1 MALAWPMMGFY
12 FFRPN
17 DSMFAF
23 GGDALAIYYNMVYHV
38 CHGEGTM
45 LSSMNYPHGELV
57 FLTDAQGALSTLLQW
72 IHLHVLLLCDKVLG
86 IANGLN
92 VWSVIMANIFI
103 FLVLRQLKTPLWIAA
118 LFSPLISLLSPQ
130 IIRINGHFGLAYP
143 FLIPLSIWWY
153 LGKKKAY
160 EWKDLPVWF
169 TLLFFTF
176 NNPYA
181 GTGPAALL
189 LAAGFFG
196 FFLHRPKAINLSA
209 IAMGI
214 LTVLPALIYFKT
226 FDPVI
231 DRIQNQ
237 WGFFH
242 YYATLE
248 GLMAPPGSLWDRLLK
263 GLFGM
268 GFHVRPEARINIGW
282 PTTIL
287 LLTYGL
293 LSLTGKIKMPLP
305 KSWKPLFYG
314 ATAVFV
320 YTTAVLLAPF
330 DQTFVEEKMGFL
342 LMFKAVARL
351 AWPIYFILTIT
362 AIWLL
367 SSLRRKKLQW
377 FVAVPMAIIWIWEI
391 YVYMVPRFEGT
402 VNWNYFSEER
412 QQELMKPIQEAQIN
426 LSNYQAILCLPKTM
440 FWTDNFISNPHFNT
454 QFYAM
459 RISAASGLP
468 LVNAMLSRMS
478 IGQTAEAIELLA
490 HPLIDKSLPNQF
502 PTSQPLLVVLGAN
515 HPSLGEGEAALIQNS
530 TLLLQTDG
538 YALYECP
545 LSNINE
551 VVYLTNPVEN
561 PINYQGWDL
570 PPKKIT
576 PGQTWEGQKGYFQ
589 KGSLTLEKGT
599 HLLLDQAIE
608 PGNYTFSSWIQIDY
622 QSHGVGNF
630 QYLLYNTAQQLLLD
644 TIIDTRTSNDVHDDW
659 IRAEFKLETSQPSQ
673 LYIQLV
679 TPRTQIID
687 DLLLRKTTTTALQ
700 KNEKEWLVNGYRVA
714 PDKVRFT
721 TPQVNIADPK

>member
-17 DSMFAF
+17 DSMFAY
-23 GGDALAIYYNMVYHV
+23 GGDALAIYFNMVYHV
-38 CHGEGTM
+38 CHGEGTL

-72 IHLHVLLLCDKVLG
+72 IHLHVLPLCDKVLG

-189 LAAGFFG
+189 LAAGILG
-196 FFLHRPKAINLSA
+196 FLLHRPKAINLSA

-214 LTVLPALIYFKT
+214 LTVLPALLYFKT

-268 GFHVRPEARINIGW
+268 GFQVRPEARINIGW

-293 LSLTGKIKMPLP
+293 LSLSGKIKMPLP
-305 KSWKPLFYG
+305 KSWKPLFCG
-314 ATAVFV
+314 ATAVFI

-362 AIWLL
+362 AVWFL
-367 SSLRRKKLQW
+367 SRLHHRKLQLLTGI
-377 FVAVPMAIIWIWEI
+377 PLAIIWIWEI
-391 YVYMVPRFEGT
+391 YVYMIPRFEGT
-402 VNWNYFSEER
+402 VNWNYFAEER
-412 QQELMKPIQEAQIN
+412 QQELMKPITDAQID
-426 LSNYQAILCLPKTM
+426 LTKYQAVLCLPKTM
-440 FWTDNFISNPHFNT
+440 FWTDNFISNHHFNT

-459 RISAASGLP
+459 RISAATGLP

-490 HPLIDKSLPNQF
+490 HPLIEKSLPNQF
-502 PTSQPLLVVLGAN
+502 SSSQPLLIVLGAN
-515 HPSLGEGEAALIQNS
+515 HPALLEGEASLIERS
-530 TLLLQTDG
+530 SLLLQTDG
-538 YALYECP
+538 YALYELP

-551 VVYLTNPVEN
+551 VVQLTGPIEN
-561 PINYQGWDL
+561 PIYYQGWDA
-570 PPKKIT
+570 PPLEEKTGRKWNNH
-576 PGQTWEGQKGYFQ
+576 PGYFQ
-589 KGSLTLEKGT
+589 KGSMAFEKGT
-599 HLLLDQAIE
+599 HLLVDQNLE
-608 PGNYTFSSWIQIDY
+608 PGNYSFSSWIQIDY

-630 QYLLYNTAQQLLLD
+630 QYLLYDTAQQLLLD

-659 IRAEFKLETSQPSQ
+659 IRAELKLETSQPSH

>member
-1 MALAWPMMGFY
+1 MALAWPLMGYY

-17 DSMFAF
+17 NSMFAY

-38 CHGEGTM
+38 CYGDGTL

-72 IHLHVLLLCDKVLG
+72 IHLHVLPLCDKVLG

-103 FLVLRQLKTPLWIAA
+103 FLVLRQLKTPLWMAT
-118 LFSPLISLLSPQ
+118 LFAPLISLLSPQ

-153 LGKKKAY
+153 LGKKNAF
-160 EWKDLPVWF
+160 EWKDILVWL

-189 LAAGFFG
+189 LAAGIFG
-196 FFLHRPKAINLSA
+196 FFLNRPKEINLAVLS
-209 IAMGI
+209 MGV
-214 LTVLPALIYFKT
+214 LTVLPALLYFKT
-226 FDPVI
+226 FDPVT

-248 GLMAPPGSLWDRLLK
+248 GLITPPGSLWDRLLK
-263 GLFGM
+263 GVLGM
-268 GFHVRPEARINIGW
+268 GFQVRPEARINLGW
-282 PTTIL
+282 STTVL
-287 LLTYGL
+287 LLTYGV
-293 LSLTGKIKMPLP
+293 LSLTGKIKQPLP
-305 KSWKPLFYG
+305 KSWKPLFIG
-314 ATAVFV
+314 AIAVFL

-362 AIWLL
+362 GIWFL
-367 SSLRRKKLQW
+367 SSFNRKKSQL
-377 FVAVPMAIIWIWEI
+377 FVAIPLALIWIWEI
-391 YVYMVPRFEGT
+391 YVYMGPKFEGT
-402 VNWNYFSEER
+402 VNWNYFAEER
-412 QQELMKPIQEAQIN
+412 KQELMKPITDAQID
-426 LSNYQAILCLPKTM
+426 LTKYQAILCLPKTM
-440 FWTDNFISNPHFNT
+440 FWTDNFISNHHFNT

-459 RISAASGLP
+459 RISAATGLP

-478 IGQTAEAIELLA
+478 IGQTAEAIELLS
-490 HPLIDKSLPNQF
+490 HPLIEKSLPHQF
-502 PTSQPLLVVLGAN
+502 SSKQPLLIVLGAN
-515 HPSLGEGEAALIQNS
+515 HPPLLEGEASLIQNS

-538 YALYECP
+538 YALYELP
-545 LSNINE
+545 LQNINK
-551 VVYLTNPVEN
+551 VVQLDEPVET
-561 PINYQGWDL
+561 PIYYQGWNI
-570 PPKKIT
+570 PPVKEK
-576 PGQTWEGQKGYFQ
+576 PHQSWNAQLGYFH
-589 KGSLTLEKGT
+589 KGSMAFEKGT
-599 HLLLDQAIE
+599 HLILEQRLS

-622 QSHGVGNF
+622 RSHGVGNL
-630 QYLLYNTAQQLLLD
+630 QYLLYDTTQQLLLD

-659 IRAEFKLETSQPSQ
+659 IRTGLQLEVQQTSQ
-673 LYIQLV
+673 LYIQLI
-679 TPRTQIID
+679 TPRTQILD
-687 DLLLRKTTTTALQ
+687 DVLLRKTTSTSLQ
-700 KNEKEWLVNGYRVA
+700 KNEKDWLVNGYRVT
-714 PDKVRFT
+714 PEKVLLT
-721 TPQVNIADPK
+721 TPQVNIAEPK